1 MSYNIPIPT
10 PPIPIQIPDQNS
22 NPYTAPNP
30 MPNPNPVPNPTL
42 NPTPTPN
49 PTLTPEPTTITNTSS
64 YNYDI
69 QTLQDKL
76 PAVLDDFKKY
86 YVFFNKNPTYSE
98 YQTIFENLKGVLD
111 SINSDLFKIT
121 NNVETGIQN
130 ISSSLL
136 KINKLI
142 EKEKLKNFELKA
154 VTRKINN
161 KYNGSTIMINEYKQI
176 YNEKYVNNIFLFI
189 GIIISGVALVKVFTN
204 KVP

>member
-136 KINKLI
+136 EINKLI